1 MIKFNAGFLEG
12 VLDISSE
19 LTFLLFGLVVMF
31 FSDPYF
37 FSLSRSAATCLVKI
51 RDFWLFLSLYPYLVG
66 QSGLHIHIYIYITYL
81 SLLVG
86 SVYSG

>member
-1 MIKFNAGFLEG
+1 MKFNAGSPWGF
-12 VLDISSE
+12 LDISSE
-19 LTFLLFGLVVMF
+19 PVCLLFGLVETF

-37 FSLSRSAATCLVKI
+37 FSLSCSTATCLVKI